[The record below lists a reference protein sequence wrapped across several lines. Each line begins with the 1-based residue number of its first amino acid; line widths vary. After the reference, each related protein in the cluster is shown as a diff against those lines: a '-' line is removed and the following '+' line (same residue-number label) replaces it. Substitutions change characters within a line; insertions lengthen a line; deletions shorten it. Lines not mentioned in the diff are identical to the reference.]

1 MNNSSVPTA
10 NKNESISN
18 SNGDE
23 SSGSYIFVSSSALII
38 TETVILLLAIILAI
52 AYIALI
58 LIRPTLRN
66 NKLNW
71 FTINICLTSVWLSI
85 ILVWT
90 GTLQLLNVP
99 ISLSCRL
106 QAFLTDM
113 GVCLLTYS
121 HCVVAISRLLT
132 IVYGNKRFFRSNICL
147 WGCTATG
154 WLIAV
159 LAALPYL
166 FADGFTCSSS
176 TQAAF
181 LPYYTLIAT
190 LLLPIT
196 IITVCNARTLLFVR
210 NSTRRVHAANTGGQ
224 VSHTHDV
231 LLLKIMIGTFI
242 SFLVGWTPLFVTQLF
257 NRTTYIPTIVNA
269 CFQILPSLA
278 ILHGIILL
286 IATNQPVRIFVKQL
300 FIRRPQR
307 LQVNMN
313 RGGHQLN
320 TTNH

>member
-1 MNNSSVPTA
+1 MNNSTVPTA
-10 NKNESISN
+10 NNNANTSISN
-18 SNGDE
+18 GDK
-23 SSGSYIFVSSSALII
+23 SSRSDLFLNSSVLLII
-38 TETVILLLAIILAI
+38 EIAILSLSIILAI

-58 LIRPTLRN
+58 VIRPTLRK

-71 FTINICLTSVWLSI
+71 FTINVCLTSAWLSI
-85 ILVWT
+85 VLLWMSI
-90 GTLQLLNVP
+90 LQLLNVS

-113 GVCLLTYS
+113 AVCLLTYS

-257 NRTTYIPTIVNA
+257 NRTAYIPPIVNA
-269 CFQILPSLA
+269 CFQVL
-278 ILHGIILL
+278 
-286 IATNQPVRIFVKQL
+286 NQENYI
-300 FIRRPQR
+300 FIRR
-307 LQVNMN
+307 L
-313 RGGHQLN
+313 LN
-320 TTNH
+320 TCNKTS